1 MKICFHKWEYI
12 CHGHL
17 ECMPND
23 EKGISL
29 LFRCEKCGKEK
40 TTVYVEQNIDFQNRN
55 GAMT

>member
-1 MKICFHKWEYI
+1 MKICFHKWKYI

-40 TTVYVEQNIDFQNRN
+40 TTVYIEQIEKFDEANE
-55 GAMT
+55 